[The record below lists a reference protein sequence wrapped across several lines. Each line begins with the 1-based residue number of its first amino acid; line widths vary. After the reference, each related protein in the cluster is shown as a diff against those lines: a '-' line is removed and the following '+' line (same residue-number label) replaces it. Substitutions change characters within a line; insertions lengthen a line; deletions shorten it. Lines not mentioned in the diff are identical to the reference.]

1 MKKINTF
8 IKNGLILT
16 ISTLFLRLIAVLF
29 NIFLSNKI
37 SSSLLGTFGIILSV
51 FAFFLTIAL
60 SGINLSSTR
69 LVSED
74 YSFNKSNMSNLDKEN
89 FNTFNENIFSDEV
102 DLSKYKFNIS
112 PRKNI
117 INIKNKCIDFVN
129 NFDNINQKNLLFTGN
144 TGLR

>member
-16 ISTLFLRLIAVLF
+16 ISTLFLRFIAVLF

-74 YSFNKSNMSNLDKEN
+74 YSFNKSKN
-89 FNTFNENIFSDEV
+89 V
-102 DLSKYKFNIS
+102 H
-112 PRKNI
+112 NI
-117 INIKNKCIDFVN
+117 IKSCFKYCIF
-129 NFDNINQKNLLFTGN
+129 FSLLSIFIMIIIWEYPVRDLFIGY
-144 TGLR
+144 R

>member
-16 ISTLFLRLIAVLF
+16 ISTLFLRFIAVLF

-74 YSFNKSNMSNLDKEN
+74 YSFNKSKNVHNIIKSCFKYCIFFSFLSIFIMIIFSPYITIYVNLCYMNILSNLYLLSI
-89 FNTFNENIFSDEV
+89 TF
-102 DLSKYKFNIS
+102 L
-112 PRKNI
+112 
-117 INIKNKCIDFVN
+117 
-129 NFDNINQKNLLFTGN
+129 
-144 TGLR
+144 

>member
-69 LVSED
+69 LISED
-74 YSFNKSNMSNLDKEN
+74 YSFNKSRAVL
-89 FNTFNENIFSDEV
+89 NIVFF
-102 DLSKYKFNIS
+102 LACYLF
-112 PRKNI
+112 
-117 INIKNKCIDFVN
+117 
-129 NFDNINQKNLLFTGN
+129 LL
-144 TGLR
+144 

>member
-16 ISTLFLRLIAVLF
+16 ISTLRLIAVLF

-69 LVSED
+69 LISED
-74 YSFNKSNMSNLDKEN
+74 YSFNKSK
-89 FNTFNENIFSDEV
+89 
-102 DLSKYKFNIS
+102 
-112 PRKNI
+112 KNI
-117 INIKNKCIDFVN
+117 K
-129 NFDNINQKNLLFTGN
+129 FTKR
-144 TGLR
+144 TST

>member
-74 YSFNKSNMSNLDKEN
+74 YSFNKSKNVILKNSFISTVAPILDNVKS
-89 FNTFNENIFSDEV
+89 TTYNEIFKIAV
-102 DLSKYKFNIS
+102 
-112 PRKNI
+112 
-117 INIKNKCIDFVN
+117 
-129 NFDNINQKNLLFTGN
+129 KNLLI
-144 TGLR
+144 

>member
-51 FAFFLTIAL
+51 FAFFLTILTAIL
-60 SGINLSSTR
+60 KRTSR
-69 LVSED
+69 R
-74 YSFNKSNMSNLDKEN
+74 
-89 FNTFNENIFSDEV
+89 NIQ
-102 DLSKYKFNIS
+102 
-112 PRKNI
+112 R
-117 INIKNKCIDFVN
+117 
-129 NFDNINQKNLLFTGN
+129 TGN
-144 TGLR
+144 LASDAFDLF